1 MINYYTPLFFD
12 IIDSVFTLQAP
23 KATIKIGLIY
33 LAKILNFYPDY
44 TPTYLNILLNSN
56 DNIRSAVLDVEPI
69 PGMEEEVY
77 VSGANTE
84 KYRTYGAPHEWNSLN
99 VAQALEQ
106 YVQQNKLENLE
117 WAHIE
122 IFNACL

>member
-56 DNIRSAVLDVEPI
+56 DNISVLNSI
-69 PGMEEEVY
+69 HFLLSY
-77 VSGANTE
+77 TNT
-84 KYRTYGAPHEWNSLN
+84 
-99 VAQALEQ
+99 V
-106 YVQQNKLENLE
+106 
-117 WAHIE
+117 I
-122 IFNACL
+122 C